1 MWSYLKS
8 LALRTMLTLACLA
21 LLTVNRPEPSAPVAP
36 LPDLAKSTPAA
47 SFIEMQVVSLPTPE
61 SRLPRG
67 NLATVSV
74 VAEVKPEPY
83 LSNPATDPTEIVL
96 FQAILAEVESSNQ
109 RTGGPARS
117 SGGPGGGSGRA
128 PDPDLPPEFDSMPEM
143 PPPSNPMLET
153 WQKDADIKLNA
164 EKSQAKGKE
173 HPVAIAN
180 PDSYLVICVGGCRP
194 ASDKIV
200 YRVSKSAAAA
210 AVIAARQM
218 ETTAAQVTP
227 GAEIKPS
234 ESDQSAVAC
243 IAGCYA
249 NEAIS
254 PAMRPKRAAAAP
266 NARPVR
272 VAELARAAK
281 AQPELTLTSAAHRI
295 SEETRGHFAKKRVTN
310 AIREKQAWRT
320 KIVFAT
326 KKAARLAAKRDGTKR
341 SAMLRNSR
349 GHRVKRN
356 AIVTEAS
363 GFIF

>member
-1 MWSYLKS
+1 MWSYVKS

-21 LLTVNRPEPSAPVAP
+21 LLTVNRPEPSAPAAP
-36 LPDLAKSTPAA
+36 LTDLANSTKAA
-47 SFIEMQVVSLPTPE
+47 SLIEMQVVNLPTLE

-67 NLATVSV
+67 NLATVSAAV
-74 VAEVKPEPY
+74 EVKSEPS
-83 LSNPATDPTEIVL
+83 LSKPATDPAEIVL
-96 FQAILAEVESSNQ
+96 FQAILAEAESSNQ
-109 RTGGPARS
+109 RTSGPARS
-117 SGGPGGGSGRA
+117 SGGPGGGSGRS
-128 PDPDLPPEFDSMPEM
+128 PDPDLPPEFDSMPDM
-143 PPPSNPMLET
+143 PPQSDPMLET

-173 HPVAIAN
+173 HPLAIAN

-210 AVIAARQM
+210 AAIAARRM

-234 ESDQSAVAC
+234 EADQSAVAC

-254 PAMRPKRAAAAP
+254 PAMRPRRAAAAP
-266 NARPVR
+266 NARAVR
-272 VAELARAAK
+272 VADAAPVAK
-281 AQPELTLTSAAHRI
+281 AQPKLTLTSAHRI

-310 AIREKQAWRT
+310 VIRDKQAWRT

-341 SAMLRNSR
+341 AVMSRTSR

-356 AIVTEAS
+356 AVVTEAS